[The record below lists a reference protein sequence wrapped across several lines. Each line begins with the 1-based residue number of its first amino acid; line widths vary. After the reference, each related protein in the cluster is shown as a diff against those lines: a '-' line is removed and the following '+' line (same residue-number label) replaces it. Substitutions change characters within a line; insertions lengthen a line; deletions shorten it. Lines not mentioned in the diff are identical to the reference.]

1 MIAPIKSRIPVAGRG
16 SIYHLKI
23 TLAEVKPPIW
33 RRLRVPGEANLGWL
47 HAVIQVAMGWTNSHL
62 HHFRIGEQLY
72 GDPDLMQENFEE
84 MEYED
89 STATK
94 LSDILPRNGRRFRFE
109 YEYDFG
115 DGWRHDHFITV
126 EKILPADPA
135 AAPGAECL
143 DGARASPPE
152 DCGGVCGYADL
163 LEILRDPGHEEHES
177 MLGWLGRPF
186 DAEVFNRDSTNKH
199 LRMLRWPKTTESQLR
214 RVLMRRDG
222 FKA

>member
-1 MIAPIKSRIPVAGRG
+1 MIAPIKSGIPVAGRG

-62 HHFRIGEQLY
+62 HQFTSGGTVY
-72 GDPDLMQENFEE
+72 SDPGFDLDEL
-84 MEYED
+84 ED
-89 STATK
+89 DPKIFDERQATLQKIAPK
-94 LSDILPRNGRRFRFE
+94 LKSVLV

-115 DGWRHDHFITV
+115 DSWDHFITV
-126 EKILPADPA
+126 EKILPPDPA
-135 AAPGAECL
+135 VAPGAECL
-143 DGARASPPE
+143 DGARACPPE

-163 LEILRDPGHEEHES
+163 LKILRDPGHEEHQS
-177 MLGWLGRPF
+177 MLDWLGRPF
-186 DAEVFNRDSTNKH
+186 DPEVFNRDSTNKH